1 MSADFVYKLLFI
13 GEASVGKTTLVNRY
27 IHGVFIPDARLTI
40 GVDFYSKKIKIP
52 NGKKVKLQI
61 WDFGGEERYRFLLPV
76 YSKKANAAFYLFD
89 LTQKNTL
96 DSIEHWLKV
105 VYEIAG
111 KIPIFLIGSKADL
124 EAGRQ
129 VTSEQALEV
138 AKLHGLQSYIEIS
151 SKTGFNITESFNLI
165 TQLLTMESEKD
176 GLRKEDEDK
185 DENKDFKS
193 VEVDDE

>member
-27 IHGVFIPDARLTI
+27 IHGVFNQDARLTI
-40 GVDFYSKKIKIP
+40 GVDFYSKKVKLP

-96 DSIEHWLKV
+96 NTIEDWLKI

-111 KIPIFLIGSKADL
+111 KIPVFLIGSKADL
-124 EAGRQ
+124 DSGRQ
-129 VTSEQALEV
+129 VQSEEALEV
-138 AKLHGLQSYIEIS
+138 AKKHGLQSYIEIS

-165 TQLLTMESEKD
+165 TQLLILESEK
-176 GLRKEDEDK
+176 GALRKADDDKEDT
-185 DENKDFKS
+185 KDFKS
-193 VEVDDE
+193 VEVDDD